1 MKGLKTCVKV
11 KKRRAAV
18 NAVLANS
25 AQSGCC
31 CVVFQTTVSTV
42 ETLFRQEQNPRLM
55 RLTFIFHLVEN
66 AVGDNVSECSKAS
79 HTTFLKR
86 STALQIEYLCLQK

>member
-1 MKGLKTCVKV
+1 
-11 KKRRAAV
+11 
-18 NAVLANS
+18 
-25 AQSGCC
+25 
-31 CVVFQTTVSTV
+31 
-42 ETLFRQEQNPRLM
+42 M